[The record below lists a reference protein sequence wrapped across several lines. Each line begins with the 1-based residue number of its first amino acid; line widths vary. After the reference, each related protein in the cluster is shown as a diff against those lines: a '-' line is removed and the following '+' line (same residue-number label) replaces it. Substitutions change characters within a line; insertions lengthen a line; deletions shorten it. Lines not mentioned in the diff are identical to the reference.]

1 VALVNT
7 LGSVLLI
14 TVKSLSARIKADN
27 SKEFMGSIAV
37 VGSTMID
44 MVTFTHNI
52 PSGGQTVTGDK
63 FMLGFGGKGANQAAM
78 IARFNVPVYMVNSLG
93 NDVFGNSY
101 LDQFKKEQIHSEF
114 VKQIEQPTGVASIWV
129 EPSGQNRII
138 IAPGAN
144 RHMTKDQ
151 VENALNSIPDLVAV
165 VGQFEIPQE
174 ITAHAFKVAKSR
186 GAITVFNPAPSEEI
200 SKELLDLC
208 DWVIPN
214 EHEFADLHPQNK
226 LPESDEVIS
235 DLAKQLDVNLVVTL
249 GEAGAAF
256 VEQGG
261 TVVRVPTQKVKP
273 VDTTGAGDS
282 FVGAFTYG
290 LAFGLSV
297 EEAVDLGCRCAAL
310 GVTRAGTQSSYP
322 TKSEAQEILRA
333 IAKS

>member
-1 VALVNT
+1 
-7 LGSVLLI
+7 
-14 TVKSLSARIKADN
+14 
-27 SKEFMGSIAV
+27 MGSIAV

-78 IARFNVPVYMVNSLG
+78 IARFNVPVYMVNTLG

-101 LDQFKKEQIHSEF
+101 LEQFKKEQIHGEF
-114 VKQIEQPTGVASIWV
+114 VEQIDQPTGVASIWV
-129 EPSGQNRII
+129 EPNGQNRII

-144 RHMTKDQ
+144 RHMNKDQ
-151 VENALNSIPDLVAV
+151 VEKALNSIPDLVAV

-174 ITAHAFKVAKSR
+174 ITAHAFNVAKSR
-186 GAITVFNPAPSEEI
+186 GAITVFNPAPSQPI
-200 SKELLDLC
+200 SKELLELC

-214 EHEFADLHPQNK
+214 EHEFADLHPEHN
-226 LPESDEVIS
+226 LPESDEVIAG
-235 DLAKQLDVNLVVTL
+235 LAKQLGVNLVVTL
-249 GEAGAAF
+249 GEVGAAF
-256 VEQGG
+256 VDENGK
-261 TVVRVPTQKVKP
+261 VIRIPAPVVKP
-273 VDTTGAGDS
+273 LDTTGAGDS

-297 EEAVDLGCRCAAL
+297 KEAVDLGCRCAAL

-322 TKSEAQEILRA
+322 TKSEAQSLLRQ
-333 IAKS
+333 IAK

>member
-1 VALVNT
+1 
-7 LGSVLLI
+7 
-14 TVKSLSARIKADN
+14 
-27 SKEFMGSIAV
+27 MGRIAV

-78 IARFNVPVYMVNSLG
+78 IARFNVPVYMVSSLG
-93 NDVFGNSY
+93 NDFFGNSY
-101 LDQFKKEQIHSEF
+101 LEQFKKEQIHSEF
-114 VKQIEQPTGVASIWV
+114 VEQIDEPTGVASIWV
-129 EPSGQNRII
+129 EPNGQNRII

-144 RHMTKDQ
+144 RLMTKEQ
-151 VENALNSIPDLVAV
+151 VETALNSITDLVAV

-186 GAITVFNPAPSEEI
+186 GAITVFNPAPSEAI
-200 SKELLDLC
+200 SKELFELC

-214 EHEFADLHPQNK
+214 EHEFSDLHPQNK
-226 LPESDEVIS
+226 LPESDDVIA
-235 DLAKQLDVNLVVTL
+235 DLAKQLGVNLVVTL

-261 TVVRVPTQKVKP
+261 KVIRVPTQKVTP

-290 LAFGLSV
+290 LAFGLAV
-297 EEAVDLGCRCAAL
+297 EEAVELGCRCAAV

-322 TKSEAQEILRA
+322 TKSEVQDILTNL
-333 IAKS
+333 IKL